1 MKRPSFL
8 LAPALLLAVTLA
20 HAQPA
25 GGAAPHADKAP
36 PPQISADA
44 ILQHVKILASDEFE
58 GRGPGTRGEELTV
71 AYIAGQFKKLGLES
85 GNTDGTWFQ
94 KVPLVGITA
103 DPSATLTF
111 AKGDA
116 TQVLNFR
123 DDVVAWTKHVTEAVT
138 VDKSDVVFVGYGVTA
153 PEFNWDDFKD
163 LDVAGKTLV
172 VLVGDP
178 PVPDPADPSTLDP
191 KTFGGRAMTY
201 YGRWSY
207 KYEEGMRRKA
217 AAVFIVHETEPASY
231 PFAVVQGRVSEQFDL
246 IAEDNN
252 RSRVPIEGWITFEQ
266 AQKLFAMA
274 GQDFDALKK
283 QAVTREFRPVP
294 FGVTASMTL
303 RNTIR
308 TIDSRNV
315 VAKLE
320 GSDPALKD
328 EYVIYTAHW
337 DHFGIGAPV
346 DGDAIYNGALD
357 NASGVGGLIELARAF
372 TTLPEPPKRSI
383 LFLSVTAEEQGLI
396 GSEYYARNPIYPLA
410 KTLAVINMDSFNIYG
425 RTKDLT
431 IVGLGNSDL
440 DDYATAAATE
450 QGRVVRPD
458 PRPESGGFY
467 RSDHFPFA
475 KQGVPALS
483 AGGGSDF
490 IGKPA
495 DYGKKVRDAYVAQH
509 YHKPS
514 DELRPDWDLSGAL
527 EDIQLYFTVGLRV
540 ANAAKYPEW
549 KPGTEFKAAREAM
562 LK

>member
-1 MKRPSFL
+1 MKRLSFL
-8 LAPALLLAVTLA
+8 FAPAILLATTLA
-20 HAQPA
+20 HAQP
-25 GGAAPHADKAP
+25 GGVVGLRAEKGSA
-36 PPQISADA
+36 PQISADA
-44 ILQHVKILASDEFE
+44 IIDHVKILASDEYE
-58 GRGPGTRGEELTV
+58 GRAPGTRGEELAVT
-71 AYIAGQFKKLGLES
+71 YIAGQFKKLRLKP
-85 GNTDGTWFQ
+85 GNTDGTYFQ

-103 DPSATLTF
+103 DPNTTLTF
-111 AKGDA
+111 AKGD
-116 TQVLNFR
+116 TKQVLNFR
-123 DDVVAWTKHVTEAVT
+123 DDVVAWTKHVTDKVAVEN
-138 VDKSDVVFVGYGVTA
+138 SDVVFAGYGITA
-153 PEFNWDDFKD
+153 PEFDWDDFKG
-163 LDVAGKTLV
+163 LDVAGKTLI

-246 IAEDNN
+246 IADDNN
-252 RSRVPIEGWITFEQ
+252 LSRVPIEGWITFEQ

-274 GQDFDALKK
+274 GQDFAALKQ
-283 QAVTREFRPVP
+283 QAVTREFKPVP
-294 FGVTASMTL
+294 FGVAASMTL

-308 TIDSRNV
+308 KIDSRNV

-320 GSDPALKD
+320 GSDPTLKD

-346 DGDAIYNGALD
+346 DGDSIYNGALD
-357 NASGVGGLIELARAF
+357 NASGVGGMIELARAF
-372 TTLPEPPKRSI
+372 TKLPEPPKRSI

-396 GSEYYARNPIYPLA
+396 GSEYYAQNPIYPLS

-440 DDYATAAATE
+440 DDYAEKAAAE
-450 QGRVVRPD
+450 QGRVVKPD

-475 KQGVPALS
+475 KQGVPALA

-490 IGKPA
+490 IGKPPEYA
-495 DYGKKVRDAYVAQH
+495 KQVRDTYVAQH

-514 DELRPDWDLSGAL
+514 DELRPDWDLSGAV
-527 EDIQLYFTVGLRV
+527 EDIQLYFMVGLRV
-540 ANAAKYPEW
+540 SNADTYPEW
-549 KPGTEFKAAREAM
+549 KPGTEFKAKREAM